1 MNKRQA
7 ANLLRQDIE
16 ERLPKIKKAIP
27 NFDKIPLEVKRHI
40 VGSWFRGSLSGSP
53 KTIKLINAGLYEK
66 AADEFL
72 DNHEYRTTEL
82 KGVKKRMKAT
92 ADALRSLEGR

>member
-1 MNKRQA
+1 M
-7 ANLLRQDIE
+7 
-16 ERLPKIKKAIP
+16 IKKI
-27 NFDKIPLEVKRHI
+27 
-40 VGSWFRGSLSGSP
+40 ST

-72 DNHEYRTTEL
+72 DNHEYKTTEL